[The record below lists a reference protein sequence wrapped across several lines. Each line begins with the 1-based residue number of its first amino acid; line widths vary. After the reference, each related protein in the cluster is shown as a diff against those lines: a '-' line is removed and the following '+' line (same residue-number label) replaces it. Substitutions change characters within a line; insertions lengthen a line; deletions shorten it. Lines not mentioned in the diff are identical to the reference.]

1 MRKWKHLLNKE
12 YVKIKKDTFDS
23 MNNVIK
29 ESKKVMDMQPKL
41 NYSYKEIDYC
51 SYSYRSIE
59 RQKNN
64 LENEIEYLQYKNEKL
79 ENENR
84 TLKNKKKLF

>member
-1 MRKWKHLLNKE
+1 
-12 YVKIKKDTFDS
+12 

-41 NYSYKEIDYC
+41 NYFYKEIDNY

-84 TLKNKKKLF
+84 T

>member
-1 MRKWKHLLNKE
+1 
-12 YVKIKKDTFDS
+12 

-41 NYSYKEIDYC
+41 NYIYKEIDNYSC
-51 SYSYRSIE
+51 SYRSIE

-64 LENEIEYLQYKNEKL
+64 LENEVEYLQ
-79 ENENR
+79 
-84 TLKNKKKLF
+84 